1 MTGTL
6 GIVSSTYCAG
16 WTASEGN
23 FTFVER
29 REFDP
34 VVHAEAEAIGPP
46 GQRRFRLVFASN
58 DEAAFLWLEK
68 QQLQALGVAFEQIL
82 THLQQVQVS
91 IPLSGEVQEESSG
104 ADPVG
109 LREMQVGRLQVGYD
123 DDRELVTVFVHGI
136 ETPDEEPPDF
146 VGRLTVDQS
155 GDLAM
160 QIRRV
165 VNLGARNRSN
175 GHMSRP

>member
-1 MTGTL
+1 M
-6 GIVSSTYCAG
+6 
-16 WTASEGN
+16 
-23 FTFVER
+23 ER

-46 GQRRFRLVFASN
+46 GQRRFRLAFSSD
-58 DEAAFLWLEK
+58 DESAFLWLEK
-68 QQLQALGVAFEQIL
+68 QQLQALGMAFEQIL

-91 IPLSGEVQEESSG
+91 IPFGDDSGEGSSSSE
-104 ADPVG
+104 PVG

-123 DDRELVTVFVHGI
+123 DDRELVTVFVHGV
-136 ETPDEEPPDF
+136 ETPEEDPPDF
-146 VGRLTVDQS
+146 IGRLTVDQS